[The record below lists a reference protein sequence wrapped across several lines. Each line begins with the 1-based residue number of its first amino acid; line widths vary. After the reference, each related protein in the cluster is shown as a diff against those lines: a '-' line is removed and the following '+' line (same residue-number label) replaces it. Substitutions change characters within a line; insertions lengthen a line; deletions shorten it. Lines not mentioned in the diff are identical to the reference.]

1 MVTPPTNRYAFF
13 PFFVLGALF
22 IVLAPVFWLHV
33 EAPAD
38 KPGLRTTE
46 HADLHQRI
54 LPSFQYGFS
63 ELRRGR
69 LPLWNPRQLC
79 GAPFLADPATGV
91 FQPLN
96 AVFLLLPVERAMA
109 AQAFLALFL
118 MALFFV
124 LFARALDA
132 AYVPAMIGGIV
143 YAFNGATAAAMSH
156 PELAATLAWTPLL
169 FWALREYPREWRLGV
184 AGAGG
189 LAAAM
194 LAVAGSPALFAAVLA
209 LALPYGALRGTQG
222 IREGE
227 KGALWRGLGGY
238 ALMPVIAAGVA
249 AAQWIPTAFWLAD
262 LENPWATLWRLEF
275 AGQVPARLRDVLAHM
290 LAAQPDVLPRMA
302 YCGVAALAVL
312 PAAFFQRSARL
323 EVVFFA
329 IAAAGL
335 FYAAT
340 AGAAA
345 LGDFP
350 REAFIFPAI
359 FGVTTIATVGFDR
372 VLATG
377 RDPRSPLIWGPAL
390 AMLVAAG
397 AIFFL
402 ASAPARG
409 RILPLVLVLLPFLVF
424 RFRWVGGC
432 CGAAVALLI
441 FVDLYGTGVNQRLHP
456 YASPSGFVAAHRNF
470 LIAAEEA
477 ALDGRAV
484 LIAQTARKTTPLNLG
499 MLGALR
505 MADGALLPLSRDQAG
520 WWEALTGNERSLLS
534 EDPAALTR
542 KTAYPGLLN
551 WMAVRV
557 VLASVDSGITL
568 DAWRQ
573 AGLRLRSVR
582 LDNGIQCFV
591 NDAALPRAY
600 WVPAW
605 RPVNGVDEAVETL
618 LKTTDGDPRQWC
630 VVEAFGEGYTRLAA
644 LLPPAPSDAAPMP
657 VAWAGVWCRIVEED
671 AGLVRLRVESPQPG
685 VLVLADTFAPGW
697 RAEVNG
703 AKAPILQVNGI
714 FRGLGLPGGAHE
726 IVFRYRPIP
735 FWAGLATSLAT
746 LGLLAMAGLV
756 RIARRP

>member
-1 MVTPPTNRYAFF
+1 MTPPTNRYAFF

-22 IVLAPVFWLHV
+22 IVLAPLFWLHV

-46 HADLHQRI
+46 HADLHQRV
-54 LPSFQYGFS
+54 LPFFHYGFS
-63 ELRRGR
+63 ELRQGR

-79 GAPFLADPATGV
+79 GAPFLDDPATGV

-96 AVFLLLPVERAMA
+96 TVFLLPPVERAMA

-124 LFARALDA
+124 LFARSLDV

-169 FWALREYPREWRLGV
+169 FWALREYPREWRPGV

-194 LAVAGSPALFAAVLA
+194 LALAGSPALFAATLA
-209 LALPYGALRGTQG
+209 LALPYAALRGAQG

-238 ALMPVIAAGVA
+238 ALMAAIAAGVA
-249 AAQWIPTAFWLAD
+249 AAQWLPSAFWLAN
-262 LENPWATLWRLEF
+262 LENPWAALWRLEF
-275 AGQVPARLRDVLAHM
+275 AGQIPARLRDIPAQM

-312 PAAFFQRSARL
+312 PAAFFHRSARL
-323 EVVFFA
+323 EAVFFA
-329 IAAAGL
+329 LAAAAL
-335 FYAAT
+335 LYAAT
-340 AGAAA
+340 GGAVDT
-345 LGDFP
+345 GGYP
-350 REAFIFPAI
+350 REAFIFPAMFCMAALAAI
-359 FGVTTIATVGFDR
+359 GFDR

-390 AMLVAAG
+390 IMLLAAA

-432 CGAAVALLI
+432 CGAAIALLV

-456 YASPSGFVAAHRNF
+456 YASPAGFVETHRN
-470 LIAAEEA
+470 LLLAAEEA

-484 LIAQTARKTTPLNLG
+484 LIAQTARKTAPLNLG

-520 WWEALTGNERSLLS
+520 WWKALTGNTHSQVP

-542 KTAYPGLLN
+542 KTAQPALLN
-551 WMAVRV
+551 WMAARV
-557 VLASVDSGITL
+557 VLASVDSGLTP
-568 DAWRQ
+568 DAWQ
-573 AGLRLRSVR
+573 EAGLRLRAVR
-582 LDNGIQCFV
+582 LDNGMQCFV

-600 WVPAW
+600 WAPSW
-605 RPVNGVDEAVETL
+605 RAVNGVDEAVAAL
-618 LKTTDGDPRQWC
+618 LGAGGGDPRQWC
-630 VVEAFGEGYTRLAA
+630 VVEASGEGYARLAA
-644 LLPPAPSDAAPMP
+644 MLPPTPADAPPMP
-657 VAWAGVWCRIVEED
+657 VDWAAVSCRIVEDD
-671 AGLVRLRVESPQPG
+671 AGLVRIRVESPQPG
-685 VLVLADTFAPGW
+685 VLILADAFAPGW
-697 RAEVNG
+697 RVAVNG
-703 AKAPILQVNGI
+703 AKTPMLRVNGM
-714 FRGLGLPGGAHE
+714 FRGVGLPGGTHE

-746 LGLLAMAGLV
+746 LGLLAIVGLI
-756 RIARRP
+756 RLMRRT